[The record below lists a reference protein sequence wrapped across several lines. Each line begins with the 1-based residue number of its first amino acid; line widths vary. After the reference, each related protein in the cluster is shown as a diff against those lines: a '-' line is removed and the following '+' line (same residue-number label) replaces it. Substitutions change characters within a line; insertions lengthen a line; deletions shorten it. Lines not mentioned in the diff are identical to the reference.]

1 MNRPRPLRDY
11 PVATLDALQSAI
23 TALLL
28 GYQDMLPT
36 DLSVKLDIFRYDVSQ
51 AISLGY
57 QQATTFT
64 PHPAIMAR
72 PLLSGPG
79 SQRPQRGPDQPR
91 AARGSPY
98 QERHPR

>member
-11 PVATLDALQSAI
+11 PAATLDALQSAI

-51 AISLGY
+51 ATAQARRRYLSGRRDNPSLG
-57 QQATTFT
+57 
-64 PHPAIMAR
+64 
-72 PLLSGPG
+72 
-79 SQRPQRGPDQPR
+79 
-91 AARGSPY
+91 
-98 QERHPR
+98 RHP

>member
-1 MNRPRPLRDY
+1 MNRPRPLHDY
-11 PVATLDALQSAI
+11 PATTLDGLQSAI

-51 AISLGY
+51 AISLGS
-57 QQATTFT
+57 QQARAFT
-64 PHPAIMAR
+64 PHPVTTAR

-79 SQRPQRGPDQPR
+79 PQHPQRRLDQPR
-91 AARGSPY
+91 APRSGPY
-98 QERHPR
+98 QERRPR